1 MEPSNCVELVKHI
14 KLQCQNLKFSGLMT
28 IGMPDYTS
36 TPDNFRASIPSW
48 SLESK
53 YKCYIPFFEFFLVPY
68 FTCLIIFFF
77 FYLCHQMEQT
87 LTNCGA
93 EVCKA
98 LGMADEQCELSM
110 GMSGDFELAVSNSFL
125 LDLSHAISFL

>member
-1 MEPSNCVELVKHI
+1 MTPYLTFEAKSGVEPSNCVELVKHI

-68 FTCLIIFFF
+68 FTCLIIFFLLF
-77 FYLCHQMEQT
+77 MP
-87 LTNCGA
+87 
-93 EVCKA
+93 
-98 LGMADEQCELSM
+98 
-110 GMSGDFELAVSNSFL
+110 SNGTDTYKLWS
-125 LDLSHAISFL
+125 